1 MLSEISFARYAAGAG
16 KSARTRAQLMDAAVS
31 VIAGQSIDGA
41 TVHEITKIAGVANG
55 TFYAHFKDKDEIVSA
70 VTEAIAV
77 GIAKQLDELMT
88 GIDCAITRVAT
99 GTRIFMDITC
109 QNSDLGQAF
118 LKAFYTLPEF
128 KVSVGSFLR
137 ADIARGIEQGVFL
150 DTIDDF
156 VMECIGGL
164 LASAAMSRLS
174 GNAGPEAGVRAAE
187 LQLQLLGV
195 DPETVRKVTSKPLDF
210 T

>member
-1 MLSEISFARYAAGAG
+1 MISEISFARDAAGAG

-128 KVSVGSFLR
+128 KVSVGSYMR
-137 ADIARGIEQGVFL
+137 ADITRGIKQGVFL
-150 DTIDDF
+150 DTTDDF
-156 VMECIGGL
+156 LMECIGGL
-164 LASAAMSRLS
+164 LASATMSRLN
-174 GNAGPEAGVRAAE
+174 GNAGPEAGARAAE

-195 DPETVRKVTSKPLDF
+195 DPETARKVTSKPLDLA
-210 T
+210 